1 MAFSSL
7 PVDRRSR
14 RLAASRESHRMTD
27 DEKRVQ
33 KPEDGEIRYNDEDVG
48 PVITLKLVLNSGP
61 QLWLKFRP

>member
-1 MAFSSL
+1 MHPDKYYVDGSL
-7 PVDRRSR
+7 VRT
-14 RLAASRESHRMTD
+14 ACHRMTD

-61 QLWLKFRP
+61 QLWFRFRP